1 MVIERYFPE
10 CVLIDP
16 DGHMAYTWIAYF
28 LQEQNRVDG
37 AGSVTG
43 PATST
48 SGHVAL
54 FADPSGLVLADGG
67 ALGTAAFQPTSVFQP
82 ADAKLTT
89 IAAQP
94 PALTAGPAPAGGI
107 GIAAGA
113 WSSAVDRDAA
123 IALLNTIRTALI
135 QNGILT

>member
-1 MVIERYFPE
+1 MADLYFPE
-10 CVLIDP
+10 CKLIDSCGYM
-16 DGHMAYTWIAYF
+16 DFTWQSYF
-28 LQEQNRVDG
+28 RQEQNSLSF
-37 AGSVTG
+37 AGNVTG
-43 PATST
+43 PTGSTLGHIAT
-48 SGHVAL
+48 
-54 FADPSGLVLADGG
+54 FADPSGKTLQDGG
-67 ALGTAAFQPTSVFQP
+67 ALGAAAFTASTDYQPVN
-82 ADAKLTT
+82 AKLTT

-94 PALTAGPAPAGGI
+94 PAVTAGPAPAGGI